1 MTSIAVD
8 HLLNQVRAFVDD
20 EVAPAAAGW
29 SMGAEPDPALFTK
42 AGALNLMGIE
52 VPAYL
57 GGLGLSFAV
66 KTQVCE
72 IIAATDFGIAM
83 ALVNSHNVAARL
95 CRTAPPN
102 VRDRYL
108 PRLLSGKLRGCTALT
123 EPGAGSD
130 FASIITQASK
140 IDGGWRLS
148 GEKAWIINAR
158 HAQVSI
164 VFAQCREIG
173 DVNGISAFAVDLSAP
188 GVQRYA
194 IDGPFQQT
202 SIGTGGFTLDKVEI
216 AEDCQLVAPG
226 KAFKTVLSEINGA
239 RAYVAAMC
247 NAMLRAAITEASAY
261 GVRRTTFGVP
271 LMDHP
276 SWQHALDAAQADL
289 TFAEGLVARAVQDV
303 DRGADAQLSAAEAKV
318 ECILICQRH
327 MPSLLHA
334 MGAEG
339 LRPAHCF
346 TRHLAAAQVAGFTD
360 GATNMLRD
368 RVARLKQTAS
378 AD

>member
-1 MTSIAVD
+1 MTSTTVD
-8 HLLNQVRAFVDD
+8 HLLNQVRAFVD
-20 EVAPAAAGW
+20 EQVAPAAADW
-29 SMGAEPDPALFTK
+29 SMGAEPDPALFAK

-52 VPAYL
+52 VPTDL
-57 GGLGLSFAV
+57 GGLGLGFAV

-72 IIAATDFGIAM
+72 IIAAADFGFAM

-102 VRDRYL
+102 VRDKYL
-108 PRLLSGKLRGCTALT
+108 PGLLSGTLRGCTALT

-130 FASIITQASK
+130 FASITTQASK
-140 IDGGWRLS
+140 IDGGWRLT

-158 HAQVSI
+158 HASI
-164 VFAQCREIG
+164 SVVFAQCGEIG
-173 DVNGISAFAVDLSAP
+173 DLSGISAFAVDLTAP
-188 GVQRYA
+188 GVQRYV
-194 IDGPFQQT
+194 IDSAFQQT

-216 AEDCQLVAPG
+216 ADDCQLVTPG
-226 KAFKTVLSEINGA
+226 KAFKTVLTEINGA

-247 NAMLRAAITEASAY
+247 NAMLRAAITEADAY
-261 GVRRTTFGVP
+261 GARRKTFGAP
-271 LMDHP
+271 LKDHA
-276 SWQHALDAAQADL
+276 SWQHALDTARAD
-289 TFAEGLVARAVQDV
+289 FAVAEVLVARAVKDV

-318 ECILICQRH
+318 ECVLICQRH
-327 MPSLLHA
+327 MPNLLHA

>member
-1 MTSIAVD
+1 MTSTTVD
-8 HLLNQVRAFVDD
+8 HLLNQVRAFVDE

-29 SMGAEPDPALFTK
+29 SMGADPDPALFTK

-52 VPAYL
+52 VPADL
-57 GGLGLSFAV
+57 GGLGFSFAV
-66 KTQVCE
+66 KAQVCE
-72 IIAATDFGIAM
+72 IIAAADFGIAM

-102 VRDRYL
+102 VRDRHL
-108 PRLLSGKLRGCTALT
+108 PRLLSGTLRGCTALT

-130 FASIITQASK
+130 FASIMTQASK

-158 HAQVSI
+158 HAKVSI
-164 VFAQCREIG
+164 VFAQCSEIG
-173 DVNGISAFAVDLSAP
+173 DMSGISAFAVDLSAP

-226 KAFKTVLSEINGA
+226 KAFKTVLTEINGA

-247 NAMLRAAITEASAY
+247 NAMLRAAITEANAY
-261 GVRRTTFGVP
+261 GAHRTTFGAP
-271 LMDHP
+271 LKDHA
-276 SWQHALDAAQADL
+276 SWQHALNAAQTDL
-289 TFAEGLVARAVQDV
+289 AVAEGLVARAVKDV

-318 ECILICQRH
+318 ECILICQHH

>member
-1 MTSIAVD
+1 MTSTTVD
-8 HLLNQVRAFVDD
+8 HLLNQVQAFVDE

-42 AGALNLMGIE
+42 AGALNLMGLE
-52 VPAYL
+52 VPANL

-226 KAFKTVLSEINGA
+226 KAFKTVLLEINGA

-247 NAMLRAAITEASAY
+247 NAMLRAAITEAEIY
-261 GVRRTTFGVP
+261 GARRMTFGKT
-271 LMDHP
+271 LNNHP
-276 SWQHALDAAQADL
+276 SWQQALDDARADL
-289 TFAEGLVARAVQDV
+289 ATAEGLVARAVNDV
-303 DRGADAQLSAAEAKV
+303 DKGADAQLSAAEAKV
-318 ECILICQRH
+318 QCVLTCQRH
-327 MPSLLHA
+327 MPRLLHN

-368 RVARLKQTAS
+368 RVAMLKQTAS
-378 AD
+378 AE